1 MITIKYP
8 RGEMQ
13 LDIVM
18 FLQNHSMDDVHFLYK
33 QVLRICEEPER
44 VREEIR
50 KDTNRYWRKVP
61 VEDRKKIPHKY
72 FRIRQRNLL
81 KLMDGRLGF
90 ERRLRER
97 DRRKRMDSR

>member
-1 MITIKYP
+1 
-8 RGEMQ
+8 MQ

-18 FLQNHSMDDVHFLYK
+18 FLQNHNMKDVDFLYK

-61 VEDRKKIPHKY
+61 VEDRKKVPHKH
-72 FRIRQRNLL
+72 FRIRQKNLL
-81 KLMDGRLGF
+81 KMMDGRLDF

-97 DRRKRMDSR
+97 ESRKRMGGR

>member
-18 FLQNHSMDDVHFLYK
+18 FLQNHSMADVLFLYK

-61 VEDRKKIPHKY
+61 VEDRKKIPYKF

-81 KLMDGRLGF
+81 KMMDGRLDF

-97 DRRKRMDSR
+97 DRRKRNDVH